1 MYLKTESSYVSGLV
15 NMASSCS
22 KQIGLSYVDADC
34 FELKDYKKEF
44 SKIYEINENE
54 LILEDL
60 NLSFGE
66 FLTNLFGENK
76 DLIEG
81 LIHWINFNIGK
92 PNKLLTL
99 KDNNILDKL
108 SKDSPFYFIE
118 DIFFIECEKIVICLL
133 IGNDE

>member
-108 SKDSPFYFIE
+108 SKDSPFYFLE

>member
-22 KQIGLSYVDADC
+22 KQIGLYYVDADC

-44 SKIYEINENE
+44 SKIYKINENE

-108 SKDSPFYFIE
+108 SKNSPFYFLE
-118 DIFFIECEKIVICLL
+118 DVFFIECEKIVICLL

>member
-1 MYLKTESSYVSGLV
+1 MYLKRESSYVSGLV

-60 NLSFGE
+60 NQTFEE
-66 FLTNLFGENK
+66 FLTNLFGSNK
-76 DLIEG
+76 DLIDG

-92 PNKLLTL
+92 PNKVLTL
-99 KDNNILDKL
+99 KDNNILNKL
-108 SKDSPFYFIE
+108 SKNSPFFFLE

>member
-44 SKIYEINENE
+44 SKIYKINENE

-108 SKDSPFYFIE
+108 SKNSPFYFLE
-118 DIFFIECEKIVICLL
+118 DVFFIECEKIVICLL

>member
-44 SKIYEINENE
+44 SRIYEINEKE
-54 LILEDL
+54 LILEET
-60 NLSFGE
+60 NQSFIE
-66 FLTNLFGENK
+66 FLINIFGSNK

-108 SKDSPFYFIE
+108 SKNSPFYFLE
-118 DIFFIECEKIVICLL
+118 DVFFIECEKIVICLL